1 MPSAPAPPRG
11 HPARCFKCLNFAVA
25 RRGGRQGPGPEGA
38 PSAGASLCQHQAS
51 HTGAEHRT
59 PALSTARRHQA
70 VHAGTKRHTPAPSF
84 ARRHRAP
91 HAGTEHRAQARSTAG
106 RHRAPRGD
114 TKHRVPAPSFA
125 HRPRCCTPAPEHRP
139 LAPPEHRT
147 LAPERCCAGT
157 GASPRRVARRH
168 HRHASAAVSIAPSAP
183 THRSRRAHEEEPGG
197 GPVPRRD
204 VTAPRKGTWGPSGSD
219 PAAPRRGQC
228 LRAGDPARGT
238 RRLAGAGEGPDASR
252 KVTARPRGH
261 RREATEGWPKA
272 TAATPWGTP
281 WTADD
286 ES

>member
-1 MPSAPAPPRG
+1 MKATAEPLPEPPHRAPAVPPAPAPPRG

-51 HTGAEHRT
+51 HTGAKHRT

-91 HAGTEHRAQARSTAG
+91 HAGTEHRAPARSTAG

-147 LAPERCCAGT
+147 LAPERRCAGT

-168 HRHASAAVSIAPSAP
+168 RRRASAAVSIAPSAP
-183 THRSRRAHEEEPGG
+183 ARWHQRIAHGEHTRKSPAVAPSHGEMSPRPGRGRGDRAGLTR
-197 GPVPRRD
+197 PRC
-204 VTAPRKGTWGPSGSD
+204 AAGSALGQGTRH
-219 PAAPRRGQC
+219 AAP
-228 LRAGDPARGT
+228 GDEQGLAKAPTPPAR
-238 RRLAGAGEGPDASR
+238 
-252 KVTARPRGH
+252 
-261 RREATEGWPKA
+261 
-272 TAATPWGTP
+272 
-281 WTADD
+281 
-286 ES
+286 